1 MSFVSD
7 AFTVFLWMISPPE
20 TQIEAA
26 ERSNKALREFL
37 GNDPYFGKFL
47 LDSFL
52 NGSYARRT
60 TVQPIKDVDIVV
72 VVGPDWLNSEPEVAM
87 ESLRRKLSQRYDSRR
102 SRRRRRAVQITLCD
116 IQLDVVLAV
125 ARNGLEQP
133 LYIPDREVEEW
144 IVTHPKRQL
153 QLIRSLAGATK
164 WNYSRLVRLLK
175 AWARARVAA
184 TDRPRSFVLECAVYH
199 LLSMR
204 PNDFVREIDQSFA
217 TLLHQLRSWDFGRS
231 RSPRWDDEPVVADP
245 ALPDVNVAEGWDEDG
260 ADRFRERVDV
270 ALDRLE
276 NIERSRWDETEVRH
290 WGALFGGV
298 FPAPSTVVR
307 HVRASARR
315 Q

>member
-7 AFTVFLWMISPPE
+7 AFTVFLRKISPPE

-37 GNDPYFGKFL
+37 GNDPYFGKRV

-60 TVQPIKDVDIVV
+60 TVQPIKDVDIII

-87 ESLRRKLSQRYDSRR
+87 ESLRSKLSQRYDSRR
-102 SRRRRRAVQITLCD
+102 SRRRRRAVRITLSD
-116 IQLDVVLAV
+116 MQLDVVLAV
-125 ARNGLEQP
+125 ARDGLEQP
-133 LYIPDREVEEW
+133 LRIPDREVEKW

-153 QLIRSLAGATK
+153 QLIRSLAGATQ
-164 WNYSRLVRLLK
+164 WNYGRLVRLLK
-175 AWARARVAA
+175 AWARGRVAA
-184 TDRPRSFVLECAVYH
+184 PDRPRSFVLECAVYH
-199 LLSMR
+199 VLSMR
-204 PNDFVREIDQSFA
+204 PSDFVGELDKAFA
-217 TLLHQLRSWDFGRS
+217 MLLHRLHKWDFGRS
-231 RSPRWDDEPVVADP
+231 RWPRWDDEPIVADP

-260 ADRFRERVDV
+260 ADQFREKVDV

-276 NIERSRWDETEVRH
+276 DIARSRWDETEVGH

-298 FPAPSTVVR
+298 FPAPSTVAW
-307 HVRASARR
+307 RARERA
-315 Q
+315 

>member
-1 MSFVSD
+1 MSLVRD
-7 AFTVFLWMISPPE
+7 AFTVFLRKISPPE

-37 GNDPYFGKFL
+37 GNDPYFGKRV

-52 NGSYARRT
+52 NGSYARGT
-60 TVQPIKDVDIVV
+60 TVQPIKDVDIIV
-72 VVGPDWLNSEPEVAM
+72 VVGPDWLESEPELAM
-87 ESLRRKLSQRYDSRR
+87 ESLRSKLSQRYDSRR
-102 SRRRRRAVQITLCD
+102 SRRRRRAVRITLSD

-125 ARNGLEQP
+125 ARDGLEQP
-133 LYIPDREVEEW
+133 LRIPDREVEQW

-184 TDRPRSFVLECAVYH
+184 ADRPRSFVLECAAYH

-204 PNDFVREIDQSFA
+204 PNDFVREIEESFA

-231 RSPRWDDEPVVADP
+231 RWPRWDDHPMVADP
-245 ALPDVNVAEGWDEDG
+245 ALPDVNVAEGWDEGSADG
-260 ADRFRERVDV
+260 FSEKIDA

-276 NIERSRWDETEVRH
+276 DIERSRWEETEVAH

-298 FPAPSTVVR
+298 FPAPSTVIR
-307 HVRASARR
+307 RARDPA
-315 Q
+315 

>member
-1 MSFVSD
+1 MSLVSD
-7 AFTVFLWMISPPE
+7 AFTVFLRKISPPE

-26 ERSNKALREFL
+26 ERSNRALREFL
-37 GNDPYFGKFL
+37 GNDSYFGRHV

-60 TVQPIKDVDIVV
+60 AIQPIKDVDIIV
-72 VVGPDWLNSEPEVAM
+72 VVGPDWLESEPELAM
-87 ESLRRKLSQRYDSRR
+87 ESLRSKLSQRYDSRR
-102 SRRRRRAVQITLCD
+102 SRRRRRAVRITLSD

-125 ARNGLEQP
+125 ARDGLEQP
-133 LYIPDREVEEW
+133 LQIPDREVEQW

-175 AWARARVAA
+175 VWARTRVAA
-184 TDRPRSFVLECAVYH
+184 ADRPRSFVLECAAYH

-204 PNDFVREIDQSFA
+204 PNDFVREIDESFA
-217 TLLHQLRSWDFGRS
+217 TLLHQMRSWDFGRS
-231 RSPRWDDEPVVADP
+231 RWPRWDDDPTVADP
-245 ALPDVNVAEGWDEDG
+245 ALPDVNVADGWNEDG
-260 ADRFRERVDV
+260 ADRFREKVDV

-276 NIERSRWDETEVRH
+276 DIERSRWDETEVRH

-298 FPAPSTVVR
+298 FPAPSTVARRVR
-307 HVRASARR
+307 ESARR